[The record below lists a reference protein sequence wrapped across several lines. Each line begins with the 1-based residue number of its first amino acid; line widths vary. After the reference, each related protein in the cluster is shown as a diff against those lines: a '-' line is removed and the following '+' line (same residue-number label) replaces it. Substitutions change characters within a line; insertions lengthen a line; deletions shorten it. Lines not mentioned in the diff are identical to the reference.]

1 MQDMT
6 SALYL
11 IGVAAVLL
19 IFAIA
24 LFWRVRRVAAL
35 LLLPYLAWVCFA
47 GVLNFAFIQA
57 NPDGGLRGAT
67 GAATRVQL

>member
-1 MQDMT
+1 MAKRAFDL
-6 SALYL
+6 A
-11 IGVAAVLL
+11 
-19 IFAIA
+19 
-24 LFWRVRRVAAL
+24 VAAL